1 MARRVAR
8 LTLDNL
14 PDLAGSCASCVFWQ
28 LDPVSRG
35 RAAGHECDEL
45 SAWLSEVL
53 REWGSC
59 GRVLYVDDQPAG
71 HVLYAPAVHVPGADQ
86 LPTAPV
92 SPDAVLLVSLR
103 VEPAYA
109 GGGLGRVLVQSM
121 AKDLIKRGGIRAV
134 EAFGRADLRADHRAD
149 HRADLRAGPATG
161 DGDRQ
166 FCVLPADF
174 LLGVGFRTHR
184 AHERYPRMRMDLRS
198 VLTWRGELE
207 AALDRLLAAGRR
219 AGPVRAPATPPTVPT
234 RASRGAQRGAE
245 RGARTGAERGA
256 ALSTPA
262 PRPGIRPEGSARPL

>member
-14 PDLAGSCASCVFWQ
+14 QDLTGSCASCVFWQ

-35 RAAGHECDEL
+35 RATGHECDEL

-59 GRVLYVDDQPAG
+59 GRILYVDDQPAG
-71 HVLYAPAVHVPGADQ
+71 HVIYAPAVHVPGADQ

-92 SPDAVLLVSLR
+92 SPDAVLLVAAR
-103 VEPAYA
+103 VDPAYA

-134 EAFGRADLRADHRAD
+134 EAFGQTGDPGDGGGDPRGDARG
-149 HRADLRAGPATG
+149 RAGTV
-161 DGDRQ
+161 Q
-166 FCVLPADF
+166 SCVLPADF

-184 AHERYPRMRMDLRS
+184 AHARYPRMRMDLRS

-207 AALDRLLAAGRR
+207 AAFDRLLS
-219 AGPVRAPATPPTVPT
+219 PVRAPASGPTAPT
-234 RASRGAQRGAE
+234 GASRGSGRSAPPPV
-245 RGARTGAERGA
+245 
-256 ALSTPA
+256 TPKIG
-262 PRPGIRPEGSARPL
+262 PTIRPEGAARPL

>member
-14 PDLAGSCASCVFWQ
+14 QDLSGSCASCVFWQ

-71 HVLYAPAVHVPGADQ
+71 HVIYAPAVHVPGADQ

-92 SPDAVLLVSLR
+92 SPDAVLLVAAR
-103 VEPAYA
+103 VDPAYA
-109 GGGLGRVLVQSM
+109 GGGLGRLLVQSM

-134 EAFGRADLRADHRAD
+134 EAFGQTDDQ
-149 HRADLRAGPATG
+149 TG
-161 DGDRQ
+161 ARQ
-166 FCVLPADF
+166 SCVLPADF

-184 AHERYPRMRMDLRS
+184 AHARYPRMRMDLRS

-207 AALDRLLAAGRR
+207 AAFDRLLS
-219 AGPVRAPATPPTVPT
+219 PVRAPASGPTAPT
-234 RASRGAQRGAE
+234 GASRGSE
-245 RGARTGAERGA
+245 RSAPP
-256 ALSTPA
+256 PA
-262 PRPGIRPEGSARPL
+262 MPKIGPKIRPEGAARPL

>member
-14 PDLAGSCASCVFWQ
+14 SDLAGSCASCVFWQ

-59 GRVLYVDDQPAG
+59 GRILYVDDEPAG
-71 HVLYAPAVHVPGADQ
+71 HVIYAPAVHVPGAEQ

-92 SPDAVLLVSLR
+92 SPDAVLLVEVR
-103 VEPAYA
+103 VNPSYA

-134 EAFGRADLRADHRAD
+134 EAFGH
-149 HRADLRAGPATG
+149 TG
-161 DGDRQ
+161 GTARQ
-166 FCVLPADF
+166 SCVLPADF

-184 AHERYPRMRMDLRS
+184 AHDRYPRMRMDLRS

-207 AALDRLLAAGRR
+207 AAFDRLIS
-219 AGPVRAPATPPTVPT
+219 PVRAPATPPVQTP
-234 RASRGAQRGAE
+234 AGRGAE
-245 RGARTGAERGA
+245 R
-256 ALSTPA
+256 STPA
-262 PRPGIRPEGSARPL
+262 PTRPQIRPSVTPEGAARPL

>member
-14 PDLAGSCASCVFWQ
+14 SDLAGSCASCVFWQ

-59 GRVLYVDDQPAG
+59 GRILYVDDEPAG
-71 HVLYAPAVHVPGADQ
+71 HVIYAPAVHVPGAEQ

-92 SPDAVLLVSLR
+92 SPDAVLLVEVR
-103 VEPAYA
+103 VNPSYA

-134 EAFGRADLRADHRAD
+134 EAFGH
-149 HRADLRAGPATG
+149 TG
-161 DGDRQ
+161 GTARQ
-166 FCVLPADF
+166 SCVLPADF

-184 AHERYPRMRMDLRS
+184 AHDRYPRMRMDLRS

-207 AALDRLLAAGRR
+207 AAFDRLIS
-219 AGPVRAPATPPTVPT
+219 PVRAPATPPVQTP
-234 RASRGAQRGAE
+234 AGRGAE
-245 RGARTGAERGA
+245 RSA
-256 ALSTPA
+256 PA
-262 PRPGIRPEGSARPL
+262 PTRPQIRPPVTPEGAARPL